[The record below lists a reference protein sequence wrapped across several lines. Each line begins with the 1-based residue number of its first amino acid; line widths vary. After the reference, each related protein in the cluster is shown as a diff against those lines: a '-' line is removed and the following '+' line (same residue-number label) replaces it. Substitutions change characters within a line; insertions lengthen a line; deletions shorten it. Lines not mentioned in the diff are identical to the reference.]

1 MGFEESTMKFNI
13 ETDPAQ
19 KVRNILTT
27 VHSALVE
34 KGYDPVSQMVGYLI
48 SGDPTY
54 ITSHNN
60 ARSLIN
66 HVERDEIIEVLIRDY
81 LDLKA

>member
-1 MGFEESTMKFNI
+1 MGFDENTMKFNI
-13 ETDPAQ
+13 ETDPAR
-19 KVRNILTT
+19 KVRDILTT
-27 VHSALVE
+27 VHGALLE
-34 KGYDPVSQMVGYLI
+34 KGYNPVSQMVGYLI

-54 ITSHNN
+54 ITSHKN

-81 LDLKA
+81 LNLKA